1 MERISLSALV
11 ERIKAGE
18 NLEVGG
24 YEGEYALVDRVRGIV
39 KGDISAEELSDLK
52 KRRPRGGPA
61 KKQLEAAG
69 EIARRLAE
77 NKIVF
82 KVVFGP
88 REATIRVGR
97 GFIRLVDGV
106 RIAGFSSLDEEP
118 LPLVIDVLEKYGD
131 VKLLKPLK

>member
-24 YEGEYALVDRVRGIV
+24 YEGEHALVDRVKGIV

-52 KRRPRGGPA
+52 RRRPRGGPA

-77 NKIVF
+77 NRITF

-118 LPLVIDVLEKYGD
+118 LPLIMDVLEKYGD

>member
-24 YEGEYALVDRVRGIV
+24 YEGGYALVDRVRGIV

-77 NKIVF
+77 NKIAF

>member
-77 NKIVF
+77 NKITF

-118 LPLVIDVLEKYGD
+118 LPLIIDVLEKYGD